1 MSLALIRC
9 EYLLL
14 DFQEVACVESHV
26 ILNCLQRH
34 SLQSLT
40 ELVALLWIS
49 SAVCVY
55 MFAAGRFYT
64 L

>member
-14 DFQEVACVESHV
+14 GVQEVTCVEDRV
-26 ILNCLQRH
+26 ILNCLQRR
-34 SLQSLT
+34 LQSLT
-40 ELVALLWIS
+40 QLVVLLRIS
-49 SAVCVY
+49 SAICIY

>member
-14 DFQEVACVESHV
+14 DVQEVACVQGHV
-26 ILNCLQRH
+26 ILNCLQRR
-34 SLQSLT
+34 LQSVT
-40 ELVALLWIS
+40 ELAALLRIS
-49 SAVCVY
+49 SAICVY
-55 MFAAGRFYT
+55 MFAGGRSYS

>member
-14 DFQEVACVESHV
+14 DFQEVTCVEGHV
-26 ILNCLQRH
+26 ILNCLQRRLH
-34 SLQSLT
+34 SIT
-40 ELVALLWIS
+40 ELVSLLRIS
-49 SAVCVY
+49 LAVCVY
-55 MFAAGRFYT
+55 MFAAGPFCT

>member
-14 DFQEVACVESHV
+14 DFQEVTCVEGHV
-26 ILNCLQRH
+26 ILNCLQRRV
-34 SLQSLT
+34 QSFT
-40 ELVALLWIS
+40 ELVALLRIS
-49 SAVCVY
+49 SAMCVY
-55 MFAAGRFYT
+55 MFAAGRFCT

>member
-14 DFQEVACVESHV
+14 DFHEITCVEGHV
-26 ILNCLQRH
+26 ILNCLQH
-34 SLQSLT
+34 HLQSLA
-40 ELVALLWIS
+40 ELVALHRIS
-49 SAVCVY
+49 SAICVY